1 MRARILA
8 SIIIVLAGCSEAPSS
23 REYAGAR
30 TESAD
35 QANVSPAQA
44 RAARLLSV
52 TGAGSQPRKNDYD
65 NSVICAG
72 SLAVLVSTLSS
83 SPLLGQ
89 AEANV
94 LKQAQR
100 VYRIRAFRLAPGK
113 GKTSVEARSDIEG
126 ASNAATD
133 DMSAASRVAID
144 CIGQLANDPTA
155 RPGAV

>member
-1 MRARILA
+1 MRSRVLV
-8 SIIIVLAGCSEAPSS
+8 SLMIVLAGCSEAPSS
-23 REYAGAR
+23 REHAGALSG
-30 TESAD
+30 SAD
-35 QANVSPAQA
+35 EANVTPAQA

-65 NSVICAG
+65 NSVTCAG
-72 SLAVLVSTLSS
+72 SLAIILSALSS

-89 AEANV
+89 AEASA
-94 LKQAQR
+94 LKQAHGI
-100 VYRIRAFRLAPGK
+100 YRTRAFRLAPGK
-113 GKTSVEARSDIEG
+113 GKTSEQARSDIEG
-126 ASNAATD
+126 ASNTAND